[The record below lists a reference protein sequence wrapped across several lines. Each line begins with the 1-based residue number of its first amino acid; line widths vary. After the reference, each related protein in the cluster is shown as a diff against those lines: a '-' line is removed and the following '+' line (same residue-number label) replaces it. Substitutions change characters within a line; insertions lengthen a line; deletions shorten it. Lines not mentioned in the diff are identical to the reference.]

1 VPISA
6 GELVDLAELIDESVA
21 ALEAAPSVTPE
32 GQVTEALREELRLL
46 MLEQPTAGRR
56 ETYSDGFAMGLSH
69 AIHRLDALAA
79 TRTVAPE
86 PHAGVSEEMRF
97 EARQT
102 GDTANAMAD
111 WELDAIYLAMQRA
124 SVAPVQDDEP

>member
-1 VPISA
+1 M
-6 GELVDLAELIDESVA
+6 VDLCDA
-21 ALEAAPSVTPE
+21 
-32 GQVTEALREELRLL
+32 
-46 MLEQPTAGRR
+46 
-56 ETYSDGFAMGLSH
+56 
-69 AIHRLDALAA
+69 ALAA
-79 TRTVAPE
+79 TNTVAPE
-86 PHAGVSEEMRF
+86 PHAGVSEAMRF